1 MLDPNKIEDIKSIE
15 KCREITREILR
26 YGVSDLEII
35 KIIDILSLE
44 LEDTGAMRNLQVA
57 LKNNNAIDNSKS
69 EIQI

>member
-35 KIIDILSLE
+35 KII
-44 LEDTGAMRNLQVA
+44 
-57 LKNNNAIDNSKS
+57 
-69 EIQI
+69 